1 MNRAGIRGV
10 RINLQTS
17 GGDPAWIAKAA
28 ALVAP
33 LGWHVQVLTRI
44 AVLRHLPA
52 LPVPLVVD
60 HFGLP
65 ASMEDVRYL
74 AALLREGNTYVK
86 LSGSHRLAM
95 DAGAVARALLEA
107 NPERCLWGSDRPHP
121 FTGARDPSKVQPFDA
136 VDESRPSRAF
146 IPGRAMQRSFE
157 TSSPT
162 TRRGFTISRMGAA
175 VIETEVFAEL
185 PARLRKSGTPPER
198 LAAGKSATPMGS
210 FLEGPSFDRDGNLYV
225 VDLAWGRIFVAD
237 HKHGILRLENGSV
250 VPVVSRY
257 HQQTFK
263 GVNDL
268 TFDPQGNLYF
278 TDQGVT
284 DLENYLYVA
293 ATRAN
298 AVWRLPL
305 APDGTVVRLG
315 VFLHLS
321 GGRGPDGMAMDQAG
335 GLAVAHV
342 DFGAV
347 WIFSYRGEA
356 LYRVQSC
363 RSDMVTN
370 VAYKGS
376 ELYITDSGSGCILRA
391 KVPTAGRTLYS
402 HM

>member
-1 MNRAGIRGV
+1 MQERLGLARAVIVQPSVYGSDNSCTIDAVRELGARARGVAVIAPRTLPDELERMNRAGIRGV

-225 VDLAWGRIFVAD
+225 VDLAWGRIFRVNENGEFHVVIEYDGEPNGLAIHKNGRIFVAD

-293 ATRAN
+293 PRA
-298 AVWRLPL
+298 RTP
-305 APDGTVVRLG
+305 
-315 VFLHLS
+315 S
-321 GGRGPDGMAMDQAG
+321 GG
-335 GLAVAHV
+335 
-342 DFGAV
+342 
-347 WIFSYRGEA
+347 
-356 LYRVQSC
+356 C
-363 RSDMVTN
+363 RS
-370 VAYKGS
+370 
-376 ELYITDSGSGCILRA
+376 RR
-391 KVPTAGRTLYS
+391 TAR
-402 HM
+402 